1 MQSLRARLTS
11 RAVAGTM
18 AALRRQRQRQLG
30 IDVVTPD
37 LAAELF
43 EQGALEVRAA
53 LERATALTRTVAG
66 VRERQLTD
74 APLPTWL
81 YEPVRQ
87 SSGRT
92 VLYLH
97 GGAYVA
103 GSHLTHRGIASA
115 LARVGG
121 AHVVLP
127 EYRLAP
133 EHLFPAPVE
142 DALTTYRWL
151 LASGTDPGRLVL
163 AGDSAGGGLAV
174 ATALAARDEGL
185 PRPAGI
191 LGLSPWV
198 DLTAS
203 GASIEAND
211 ELDPW
216 LDGTLVSVGGAAYA
230 PGRTTDPLASPL
242 FADHADLPPM
252 LVHVGTH
259 EVLLDD
265 ARRIVESA
273 RAAGV
278 PAELGEFEGMWH
290 VFQAILGLPETTR
303 SLREAGGWI
312 RRVTDEP
319 ASAALSS
326 LVGVPAH
333 RAPAPP
339 PDAPPT
345 DGGAGD

>member
-1 MQSLRARLTS
+1 
-11 RAVAGTM
+11 
-18 AALRRQRQRQLG
+18 
-30 IDVVTPD
+30 
-37 LAAELF
+37 
-43 EQGALEVRAA
+43 
-53 LERATALTRTVAG
+53 
-66 VRERQLTD
+66 
-74 APLPTWL
+74 
-81 YEPVRQ
+81 
-87 SSGRT
+87 

-103 GSHLTHRGIASA
+103 GSHVTHRGIASA
-115 LARVGG
+115 LARVAG
-121 AHVVLP
+121 ADVVLP

-142 DALTTYRWL
+142 DALATYRWL
-151 LASGTDPGRLVL
+151 LATGTDPGRLVL

-174 ATALAARDEGL
+174 ATAVAVRDEGL
-185 PRPAGI
+185 PRAAGI

-203 GASIEAND
+203 GPSIEAND

-216 LDGTLVSVGGAAYA
+216 IDGRLVRIGGAAYA
-230 PGRTTDPLASPL
+230 PRRTDDPLASPL
-242 FADHADLPPM
+242 FADHTDLPPM

-265 ARRIVESA
+265 ARRIVQSA

-312 RRVTDEP
+312 RRVTDDP
-319 ASAALSS
+319 ASASLSS
-326 LVGVPAH
+326 LVGAPAH
-333 RAPAPP
+333 DTPAPP
-339 PDAPPT
+339 PDMPDAE
-345 DGGAGD
+345 GGD